1 MNSFPEDTDPNW
13 RVRGSCIGAD
23 TEDFFPEGQGK
34 AVDAQIARA
43 KAICAECPV
52 AQACLEFSL
61 RTNQP
66 FGIFGGTTPSER
78 RTIRKERKIV
88 AA

>member
-13 RVRGSCIGAD
+13 RVQGACTD
-23 TEDFFPEGQGK
+23 LPTDDFFPEGQGK
-34 AVDAQIARA
+34 AVDAQVARA
-43 KAICAECPV
+43 KAVCASCPV
-52 AQACLEFSL
+52 AEMCLEFSL

-78 RTIRKERKIV
+78 RAIRKERRIV

>member
-1 MNSFPEDTDPNW
+1 
-13 RVRGSCIGAD
+13 V
-23 TEDFFPEGQGK
+23 
-34 AVDAQIARA
+34 
-43 KAICAECPV
+43 
-52 AQACLEFSL
+52 EFAL

>member
-1 MNSFPEDTDPNW
+1 MNSFPEDNDPNW
-13 RVRGSCIGAD
+13 RVDGACID
-23 TEDFFPEGQGK
+23 LPTDDFFPEGQGK
-34 AVDAQIARA
+34 AVDAQVARA
-43 KAICAECPV
+43 KAVCADCPV
-52 AQACLEFSL
+52 ARACLEF

-78 RTIRKERKIV
+78 RAIRKERRVV